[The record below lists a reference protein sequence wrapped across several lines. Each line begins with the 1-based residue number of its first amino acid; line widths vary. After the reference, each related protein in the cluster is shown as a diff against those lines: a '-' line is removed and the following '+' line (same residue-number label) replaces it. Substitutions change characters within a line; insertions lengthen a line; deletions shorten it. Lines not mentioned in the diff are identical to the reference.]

1 MGMISYDLYLKQ
13 IFLGNILLI
22 VCCVF
27 YLAWWML
34 AFRPENAVK
43 GMRSGWLL
51 IPAAVSGI
59 LSVVVMLRGMGV
71 ENRSR
76 ELFSDSIVLWG
87 GIAAYFLLMAVTLFF
102 FQRPVTTELILIV
115 GWVMLTL
122 AEINAL
128 YAYQSFTWGIAAVFI
143 VVTCI
148 AAVISLICYVR
159 YYHLDSRAGFYD
171 GMVPLLMAALV
182 MLGLTVVM
190 AVRR

>member
-1 MGMISYDLYLKQ
+1 MGMISYDSYLKQ

-22 VCCVF
+22 VCCAF

-43 GMRSGWLL
+43 GMKSGWLL
-51 IPAAVSGI
+51 IPAAVPGI
-59 LSVVVMLRGMGV
+59 LSVVVILRGMGV

-76 ELFSDSIVLWG
+76 ELFSD
-87 GIAAYFLLMAVTLFF
+87 
-102 FQRPVTTELILIV
+102 
-115 GWVMLTL
+115 
-122 AEINAL
+122 
-128 YAYQSFTWGIAAVFI
+128 
-143 VVTCI
+143 
-148 AAVISLICYVR
+148 
-159 YYHLDSRAGFYD
+159 LDSRAGFYD

>member
-1 MGMISYDLYLKQ
+1 MGMISYDSYLKQ

-22 VCCVF
+22 VCCAF

-59 LSVVVMLRGMGV
+59 LSVVVILRGMGV

-87 GIAAYFLLMAVTLFF
+87 GIAVYFLLTAVTLFF
-102 FQRPVTTELILIV
+102 FKRPVTTELILIV

-143 VVTCI
+143 AVT
-148 AAVISLICYVR
+148 VISLICYVR

>member
-43 GMRSGWLL
+43 GMKSGWLL
-51 IPAAVSGI
+51 IPAAVPGI
-59 LSVVVMLRGMGV
+59 LSVVVILRGMGV

-87 GIAAYFLLMAVTLFF
+87 GIAVYFLLTAVTLFF
-102 FQRPVTTELILIV
+102 FKRPLTT
-115 GWVMLTL
+115 
-122 AEINAL
+122 
-128 YAYQSFTWGIAAVFI
+128 
-143 VVTCI
+143 
-148 AAVISLICYVR
+148 
-159 YYHLDSRAGFYD
+159 
-171 GMVPLLMAALV
+171 
-182 MLGLTVVM
+182 
-190 AVRR
+190 